1 MENKPHTDKEILLR
15 VNDLKVH
22 FHLRRKHFFAEPSVV
37 HAVDGVSF
45 KVRKGASFGLVGESG
60 CGKTT
65 AALGIMRL
73 VPVTSGRVT
82 LGDMDITALA
92 GDELRKARRHM
103 QIIFQDPYSSL
114 NPRSRA
120 GKIVREPLKLMNVA
134 PASEHDERVAE
145 LFRQVGLRPEQ
156 QYLFPHQF
164 SGGQRQRI
172 VIARALGS
180 QPDMIVCDEAVSA
193 LDVAI
198 QAQILN
204 LLRRLQRELGL
215 TYLFISHDMG
225 VIQHMCDEIAV
236 MYLGTIV
243 EQAGWGRFFKHP
255 MHPYTM
261 ALLSAVPSADPSIKG
276 MASRIKLQG
285 DPPNPLDLPDGCR
298 FASRCP
304 FTKDICRTEMP
315 KLKEVDQG
323 HLVACHL
330 ITDAGSAAALWN

>member
-1 MENKPHTDKEILLR
+1 MELSANINNETLLQ
-15 VNDLKVH
+15 VSDLKVH
-22 FHLRRKHFFAEPSVV
+22 FNLRKKHPFAKSSVV

-45 KVRKGASFGLVGESG
+45 NVPKGKTFGLVGESG

-65 AALGIMRL
+65 AALAIMRL
-73 VPVTSGRVT
+73 VPVTGGRVMMQD
-82 LGDMDITALA
+82 LDITAIT
-92 GDELRKARRHM
+92 GNELRKARKHM

-120 GKIVREPLKLMNVA
+120 GEIVREPLNLMNIIPA
-134 PASEHDERVAE
+134 PERDGRVAE

-156 QYLFPHQF
+156 QQLFPHQF

-172 VIARALGS
+172 VIARALSS
-180 QPDMIVCDEAVSA
+180 QPDLIVCDEAVSA

-204 LLRRLQRELGL
+204 LLRKLQRELGL

-243 EQAGWGRFFKHP
+243 EQAGWGGFFKNP

-261 ALLSAVPSADPSIKG
+261 ALLSAVPSAKPQTRSMEG
-276 MASRIKLQG
+276 RIKLKG
-285 DPPNPLDLPDGCR
+285 DPPNPLDLPSGCR

-304 FTKDICRTEMP
+304 FTKGICRAEMP
-315 KLKEVDQG
+315 KLKQVGED
-323 HLVACHL
+323 HFVACHL
-330 ITDAGSAAALWN
+330 VSDSSSAKALWS